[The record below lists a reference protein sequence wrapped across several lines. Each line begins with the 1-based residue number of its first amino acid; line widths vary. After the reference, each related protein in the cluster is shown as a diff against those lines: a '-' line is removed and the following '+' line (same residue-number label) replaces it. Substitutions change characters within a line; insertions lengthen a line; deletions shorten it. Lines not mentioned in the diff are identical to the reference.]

1 MDYWKECVSIAFE
14 KAKII
19 ATDEQ
24 IEKVAGAVESGH
36 ENYGMVYGYDAT
48 RRPVQSQ
55 AERDLEDL
63 RREIK
68 RREEWELSTRNH
80 IAIEAM
86 KGILASHAHPQSFGT
101 PSTEEEIRKLTSDSY
116 TIADAMIETSN
127 KETTP

>member
-1 MDYWKECVSIAFE
+1 MKANDPVNPQFKHQGEYGLIPVSE
-14 KAKII
+14 GL
-19 ATDEQ
+19 T
-24 IEKVAGAVESGH
+24 V
-36 ENYGMVYGYDAT
+36 
-48 RRPVQSQ
+48 
-55 AERDLEDL
+55 
-63 RREIK
+63 
-68 RREEWELSTRNH
+68 RNH